1 MGIKLLEFVEQ
12 FAKNETDPNELSEAI
27 SEIEQMN
34 GESFFETMMDFLD
47 RIDNAN
53 KARILAN
60 ILHHSIKGDIS
71 RDNYLRHIWILAN
84 MPFIDLQQLHKYIND
99 YYQSSSSEIL
109 YANGLIR
116 ETIMDGGTFGDEEQT
131 DGGNKF
137 GLTALGEEMLH
148 FGLYSRDW
156 QYNGAVRQMNS
167 VIFIELTE
175 L

>member
-12 FAKNETDPNELSEAI
+12 FAKNETDPNELSAAI

-34 GESFFETMMDFLD
+34 GESFFETMIDVLD

-60 ILHHSIKGDIS
+60 ILHHCIKGDIS
-71 RDNYLRHIWILAN
+71 IDNYLRHIWILAN
-84 MPFIDLQQLHKYIND
+84 MPFIDLQQLHKYITD

-116 ETIMDGGTFGDEEQT
+116 ETIMDGGTYGAEEQT
-131 DGGNKF
+131 DVNNKF
-137 GLTALGEEMLH
+137 GITALGEEMLH

-156 QYNGAVRQMNS
+156 QYKGAGRQMNS
-167 VIFIELTE
+167 VNSGRIREL
-175 L
+175 